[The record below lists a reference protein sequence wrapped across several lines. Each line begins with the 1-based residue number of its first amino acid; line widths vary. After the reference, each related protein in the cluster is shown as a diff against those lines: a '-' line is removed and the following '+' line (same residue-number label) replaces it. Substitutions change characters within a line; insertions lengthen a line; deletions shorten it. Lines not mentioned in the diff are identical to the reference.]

1 MTLGLCFWILM
12 LVWLAFSLWSYWP
25 GAPGGPPWVNNFF
38 LFCMFL
44 LIGWAIWGAPIRG

>member
-25 GAPGGPPWVNNFF
+25 GAPGGPAWANNFF
-38 LFCMFL
+38 LFVMFL
-44 LIGWAIWGAPIRG
+44 LVGWAIWGAPIRG